1 MNCIDRINYG
11 MILRLILTIISFYIL
26 IKFNIKTNYLP
37 IILVIKMLILD
48 AVDNSFN
55 IYTKD
60 GFSINDTSDCTLSY
74 HYQSLDK
81 IMDLF
86 TYVLLFLF
94 YDNDKYLLLFVIW
107 RSFGV
112 AFNTI
117 TGNRKWLFIFFDF
130 VKEYLLYRYLFGK
143 NNTYMPIFILG
154 KMGFEYYFHIYRIAS
169 KRR

>member
-60 GFSINDTSDCTLSY
+60 GFSINDASDCTLSY

-81 IMDLF
+81 IMDLL
-86 TYVLLFLF
+86 T
-94 YDNDKYLLLFVIW
+94 
-107 RSFGV
+107 
-112 AFNTI
+112 
-117 TGNRKWLFIFFDF
+117 
-130 VKEYLLYRYLFGK
+130 
-143 NNTYMPIFILG
+143 
-154 KMGFEYYFHIYRIAS
+154 
-169 KRR
+169 